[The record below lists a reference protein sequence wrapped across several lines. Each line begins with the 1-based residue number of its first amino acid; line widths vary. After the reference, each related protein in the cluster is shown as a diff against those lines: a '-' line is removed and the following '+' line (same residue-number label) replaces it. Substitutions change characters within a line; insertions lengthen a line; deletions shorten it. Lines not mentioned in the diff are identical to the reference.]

1 MDLPWLAQV
10 VEVSWKKEVCTMK
23 LPGCPAVDCRNHF
36 SKLVPGLDVGPSA
49 WLDSSRTRG
58 IAETLTENQENGS
71 NCSNHASA
79 PSGQL
84 RQSGYDGDVGAN
96 PDCYSAAGPSSQGVP
111 FLTANAPTN
120 ADQPHNL
127 SSAQLADESGA
138 LLGLSPEGIELF
150 KQCMASKGYL
160 AGPRLSDDGGT

>member
-1 MDLPWLAQV
+1 MDRIAPLMLLLLLGSCVNQDMTATWEPTPTATLPLDQARG
-10 VEVSWKKEVCTMK
+10 E
-23 LPGCPAVDCRNHF
+23 CR
-36 SKLVPGLDVGPSA
+36 
-49 WLDSSRTRG
+49 
-58 IAETLTENQENGS
+58 
-71 NCSNHASA
+71 
-79 PSGQL
+79 
-84 RQSGYDGDVGAN
+84 
-96 PDCYSAAGPSSQGVP
+96 

-160 AGPRLSDDGGT
+160 AGPRLSADGGT

>member
-1 MDLPWLAQV
+1 MKRIAPLMLLLLLGSCANQDMTPTWEPTANATLPLDQARR
-10 VEVSWKKEVCTMK
+10 E
-23 LPGCPAVDCRNHF
+23 CR
-36 SKLVPGLDVGPSA
+36 
-49 WLDSSRTRG
+49 
-58 IAETLTENQENGS
+58 
-71 NCSNHASA
+71 
-79 PSGQL
+79 
-84 RQSGYDGDVGAN
+84 
-96 PDCYSAAGPSSQGVP
+96 

-127 SSAQLADESGA
+127 NSAQLADESGA

>member
-58 IAETLTENQENGS
+58 IAETLTENRENGS

-96 PDCYSAAGPSSQGVP
+96 PGCYSVDALHIARHGNRPECLLYQ
-111 FLTANAPTN
+111 TASVGT
-120 ADQPHNL
+120 L
-127 SSAQLADESGA
+127 R
-138 LLGLSPEGIELF
+138 GLRRMETI
-150 KQCMASKGYL
+150 C
-160 AGPRLSDDGGT
+160 GTAM